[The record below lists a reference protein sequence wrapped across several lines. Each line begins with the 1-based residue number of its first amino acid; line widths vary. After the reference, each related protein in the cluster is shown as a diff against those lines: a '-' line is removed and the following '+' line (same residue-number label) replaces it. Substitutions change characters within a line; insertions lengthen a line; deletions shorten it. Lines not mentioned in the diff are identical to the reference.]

1 MTRRIA
7 ILGNSGCG
15 KSTLAQRWARDA
27 GLPVL
32 DLDTIHWVP
41 GQIAV
46 LRDREAALADLHA
59 FCAQPGWIIE
69 GCYGDLVAAALIHGP
84 ELVLLNPGEATC
96 IAHCRA
102 RPWEPH
108 KYASKA
114 EQDQKLVFLL
124 AWVRDYYLRDGPMSL
139 HGHRSVFYAYA
150 GPKREIA
157 APST

>member
-46 LRDREAALADLHA
+46 LRDREAALTDLHA

-139 HGHRSVFYAYA
+139 HGHRSVFDAYA